1 MKTVLA
7 LLAAP
12 VAAFAVIYV
21 LWLFY
26 LAVMNLQRARDNGTL
41 TGAAYALG
49 LPILYVGLVLDCLV
63 NVVVLTILF
72 LEIPEEALVTARLSR
87 HIEGSAGYR
96 QKLAS
101 WFCTNLLDAFD
112 PSGCHCKH

>member
-12 VAAFAVIYV
+12 VAAFAAMYV
-21 LWLFY
+21 LWVFY
-26 LAVMNLQRARDNGTL
+26 LAVMNLQRARDSGAL

-49 LPILYVGLVLDCLV
+49 LPILYIGLAIDCFV
-63 NVVVLTILF
+63 NITVLTILF

-87 HIEGSAGYR
+87 HINDSSGYR
-96 QKLAS
+96 LALAS